1 VDGVSNP
8 GGNIDLIPGSNISI
22 TPNDGADTITVS
34 ATGLGDITSVNAGT
48 GLAGGGDF
56 GDVTLSI
63 AVPLSLSGSSIDA
76 IISSTNTTSGLGVHG
91 VSTGGYGVRGEST
104 DGYGVRGNSTNGV
117 GVYAVSINEHGMWGW
132 TSVTGK
138 GGVYGQNDTADGY
151 GVYGSSTNGRGVYG
165 QSTNSYGVYGSSTS
179 SLGAGVYGVNNVA
192 WARGVHGSSTN
203 GKGVYGYSM
212 NDIGVHGEST
222 SSSGVYGYSSNYH
235 GIEGW
240 SNAISHAGVY
250 GGNNTSGGYG
260 VYGESTNGHG
270 VYGNSTSAYGVY
282 GNSTGSYGVRGYSP
296 SSYGVYGISTSD
308 HGVTGSASTAFK
320 GGVYGVNN
328 VSGGRGVYGSST
340 HGRGVYGNSTNS
352 VGVEAFSMNSYGL
365 WGQTSYGSA
374 AIFAS
379 GGYAGTGSKC
389 AEVKLDDGT
398 AVRLFTEES
407 AEVWF
412 TDYGEANLSNGGC
425 HIELDPIFLQ
435 TVTIDISYPMKVFV
449 QVEGDCNGVYI
460 TNKTSTGFDVVELQ
474 GGESSVPFS
483 YRVVCKRK
491 YYEDERLA
499 TPEEDAMY
507 NRVMMEVAWPEAIV
521 AYEAEQQR
529 IESVEE

>member
-1 VDGVSNP
+1 LP
-8 GGNIDLIPGSNISI
+8 G
-22 TPNDGADTITVS
+22 
-34 ATGLGDITSVNAGT
+34 
-48 GLAGGGDF
+48 
-56 GDVTLSI
+56 
-63 AVPLSLSGSSIDA
+63 
-76 IISSTNTTSGLGVHG
+76 
-91 VSTGGYGVRGEST
+91 
-104 DGYGVRGNSTNGV
+104 
-117 GVYAVSINEHGMWGW
+117 
-132 TSVTGK
+132 
-138 GGVYGQNDTADGY
+138 
-151 GVYGSSTNGRGVYG
+151 
-165 QSTNSYGVYGSSTS
+165 
-179 SLGAGVYGVNNVA
+179 
-192 WARGVHGSSTN
+192 HGSSTN

-222 SSSGVYGYSSNYH
+222 SSSGVYGYSSNHH

-240 SNAISHAGVY
+240 SVTISHAGVY

-260 VYGESTNGHG
+260 VYGK
-270 VYGNSTSAYGVY
+270 STSAYGVY
-282 GNSTGSYGVRGYSP
+282 GNSTGSYGVYGSSP
-296 SSYGVYGISTSD
+296 NSY
-308 HGVTGSASTAFK
+308 
-320 GGVYGVNN
+320 
-328 VSGGRGVYGSST
+328 GVYGSST

-352 VGVEAFSMNSYGL
+352 VGVEAFSMNSYGV

-412 TDYGEANLSNGGC
+412 TDYGEANLSNGSC

-435 TVTIDISYPMKVFV
+435 TVTIDSSHPMKVFV
-449 QVEGDCNGVYI
+449 QAEGDCNGVYV
-460 TNKTSTGFDVVELQ
+460 TDKTSTGFDVVELQ
-474 GGESSVPFS
+474 VGESSVPFS